1 MKIKKNIKRESS
13 LRLTKIKKKI
23 WYITPRHLKLLYKN
37 ATGIAFK
44 NSFSGRAFNCYSA
57 YVISG
62 RSKAKNKVIKWNEA
76 FNRKINKTFFPG
88 TLNLILDKPI
98 MLEHGKAYKFANRYL
113 LWEGMLNNE
122 AVYFMRWNT
131 CPLHVI
137 EVLSSHNLRNT
148 LNLKDGDEIN
158 LRIKCDYISSL
169 TMQNKIAWWVLWK
182 KREPLYYS
190 SDPYCN
196 VLRKYG
202 FLRYLRGLASQLF

>member
-1 MKIKKNIKRESS
+1 MRLKIIKKQ
-13 LRLTKIKKKI
+13 I
-23 WYITPRHLKLLYKN
+23 WYITLRSLKLLYKN
-37 ATGIAFK
+37 AIGIVYK
-44 NSFSGRAFNCYSA
+44 NSFSRSAFNCYSA

-62 RSKAKNKVIKWNEA
+62 RSKAKIKVKKWNET

-88 TLNLILDKPI
+88 SLNLILDKPI

-137 EVLSSHNLRNT
+137 EVLSSNNLRNR
-148 LNLKDGDEIN
+148 LNLEDGDEIN
-158 LRIKCDYISSL
+158 LRINCDYISRL
-169 TMQNKIAWWVLWK
+169 TIQNKIAWWVLWK
-182 KREPLYYS
+182 KREPLYYL

-196 VLRKYG
+196 ILRKYA